1 MGKEFSQKTIRRI
14 LREETQ
20 IPISVM
26 RRLKLNRMPDMM
38 KSYSLREFKGM
49 TKELIIQTAAL
60 RSAKELLPWHDERG
74 IDYDDDEYQ
83 RWVNLLT
90 EYFIETYG
98 NETLKY
104 FEKVLPSGSF
114 DYDGNRYT
122 FIKHSEYIGGNGFS
136 ESYFTWADL
145 MEKRGWWFP
154 IDWWDVKDKLDKI
167 DDGRVTFLR
176 PGEPHN
182 TMGYYFSIYKKKINL
197 EESVIKIL
205 RESNSM
211 SDKIKKQ
218 INEFGIYGFMKLSG
232 MNWEKITSLIG
243 VDFLSYKMMLD
254 FIKDVVENIGG
265 ISLPDIGEDPIQI
278 DLTSSDLITKDEL
291 TEIVF
296 LGARKGALVSIWGGY
311 NFEKH
316 LGDFIIEYH
325 KLPDDVLEQI
335 FEIVIKVYEQN
346 K

>member
-145 MEKRGWWFP
+145 METRGWWFP

-205 RESNSM
+205 RENDTKSKRLENYQKLIDKCINNIKYTCENLNSE
-211 SDKIKKQ
+211 SDEYVSFETCKLIDADVKVKLKDIRIDFGAKQFVIDITYDNFRYIDEDSFVMDLHLELKKWIKHNSISVDEYKNTGNKQ
-218 INEFGIYGFMKLSG
+218 
-232 MNWEKITSLIG
+232 W
-243 VDFLSYKMMLD
+243 
-254 FIKDVVENIGG
+254 
-265 ISLPDIGEDPIQI
+265 
-278 DLTSSDLITKDEL
+278 
-291 TEIVF
+291 
-296 LGARKGALVSIWGGY
+296 
-311 NFEKH
+311 
-316 LGDFIIEYH
+316 
-325 KLPDDVLEQI
+325 
-335 FEIVIKVYEQN
+335 
-346 K
+346 